1 MIAVERETCALGV
14 RAENHQGVLFFV
26 AGELYDAVLDD
37 LRGEEAAI
45 QILGWDLADIATQVI
60 AEPPPRSIDSPLT
73 FILLEAMRRR
83 DEGISGAEGAEP
95 AHRETLITALLRDLD
110 GVTSG
115 CLVDLTT
122 GLPLEEH
129 FSTGATLD
137 KAQVSRSGHELART
151 ELALI
156 AALGLGSTPEEI
168 VLSFTD
174 LLFYL
179 RFLRPGLLL
188 ILTADPARTGIP
200 GIHAALHRLVPVYAE
215 KLPSWLD

>member
-26 AGELYDAVLDD
+26 SGDLCDAIFDD

-45 QILGWDLADIATQVI
+45 QILAWDLADIETQVI
-60 AEPPPRSIDSPLT
+60 TEAPPRSINSSLT
-73 FILLEAMRRR
+73 FVLLEAMRRR
-83 DEGISGAEGAEP
+83 DEGITGSRDTLVSALV
-95 AHRETLITALLRDLD
+95 REHD
-110 GVTSG
+110 GINGG

-122 GLPLEEH
+122 GLALEEH
-129 FSTGATLD
+129 FAAGGEIDTARVSGA
-137 KAQVSRSGHELART
+137 GHDLART

-156 AALGLGSTPEEI
+156 AALGFGSTPEEI

-174 LLFYL
+174 LIFFL

-188 ILTADPARTGIP
+188 VLTADPARTGIP
-200 GIHAALHRLVPVYAE
+200 GIHSALHRLMPVYAE